1 MQVKT
6 DFQTNK
12 MYIILQGGPKVSWKN
27 SMRLLKQFTKNK
39 RKQLTLN
46 SC

>member
-1 MQVKT
+1 MQVKK

-12 MYIILQGGPKVSWKN
+12 TYIILQGGPKDSWKI
-27 SMRLLKQFTKNK
+27 SMRLLKQYTKNK